1 MGEII
6 DALTKALS
14 GRYWDGKDAVLRAV
28 VSVIKF
34 CYEEKHKRASK
45 VDNSGSQTGG
55 DEFSIDST
63 NFDKLIDLMLRE
75 CKRKGNNNYV
85 RNAVESVGKLLEALK
100 DCDYYE
106 RISNVVLEIEKVAR
120 EKEPVLR
127 ANSIECLGRA
137 FPTKKFRLSQ
147 EKFAISL
154 TNLLSESMSA
164 AVWRVRVSIIT
175 AMRLVLTKM
184 DPSVEAVLPTVL
196 NNATQILDIGHR
208 DSKYHQVRGEV
219 ARVLF
224 SIARI
229 AETDDG
235 VKT

>member
-1 MGEII
+1 M
-6 DALTKALS
+6 
-14 GRYWDGKDAVLRAV
+14 
-28 VSVIKF
+28 
-34 CYEEKHKRASK
+34 
-45 VDNSGSQTGG
+45 
-55 DEFSIDST
+55 
-63 NFDKLIDLMLRE
+63 
-75 CKRKGNNNYV
+75 
-85 RNAVESVGKLLEALK
+85 
-100 DCDYYE
+100 
-106 RISNVVLEIEKVAR
+106 AR

-147 EKFAISL
+147 AKFAISL

-184 DPSVEAVLPTVL
+184 DPSVEAVLPTFL

-219 ARVLF
+219 ARVLL
-224 SIARI
+224 SIAKR
-229 AETDDG
+229 AETDDR
-235 VKT
+235 VKSMMLFSRKISGNLPELSQPILTQIHHRKAVKQGIYLGRFMAFECIARSKSI

>member
-1 MGEII
+1 
-6 DALTKALS
+6 
-14 GRYWDGKDAVLRAV
+14 
-28 VSVIKF
+28 
-34 CYEEKHKRASK
+34 
-45 VDNSGSQTGG
+45 
-55 DEFSIDST
+55 
-63 NFDKLIDLMLRE
+63 MLRE

-85 RNAVESVGKLLEALK
+85 KNAVESVGKLLEALK

-106 RISNVVLEIEKVAR
+106 RYQMLSSKSKKWLEK
-120 EKEPVLR
+120 KPVLR

-147 EKFAISL
+147 DKFAISL

-175 AMRLVLTKM
+175 AVRLVLTKM

-235 VKT
+235 VKNMMLPQQEIFANLQELLQPILIQIHHRK